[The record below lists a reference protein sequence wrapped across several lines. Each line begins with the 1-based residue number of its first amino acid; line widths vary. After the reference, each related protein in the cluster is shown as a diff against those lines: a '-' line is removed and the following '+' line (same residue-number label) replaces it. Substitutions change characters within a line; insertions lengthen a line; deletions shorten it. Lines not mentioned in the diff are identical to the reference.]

1 MNRKDFIN
9 IALTYGVGNIFYHP
23 FLKLKTKFKPIQ
35 EIGLQSYSLKQYKIN
50 EVFELLQD
58 LNIKTCELWDGHIQ
72 PFELMWRKGMSKEEN
87 DLRIIEL
94 KNWSKKLDL
103 RSINKL
109 YNKFNAAGI
118 SIHSYNGS
126 FSKSDDDDQIHQV
139 FDVAKR
145 LKTSIITT
153 SAKYDQLLRIK
164 SYVLQNHFLIAS
176 HNHSIQKDENYIASG
191 ASLIRA
197 TEINP
202 NHFKINLDIGHM
214 TAANED
220 CLAFISNN
228 HRRICSLHLRDRKKN
243 QGAVV
248 PFGQG
253 DTKILEVVELI
264 QNNYPEIVMFIEL
277 DYPFENAYSELKN
290 SIDYI
295 NNRSKKH

>member
-103 RSINKL
+103 RSINQL

-220 CLAFISNN
+220 CLAFISKN
-228 HRRICSLHLRDRKKN
+228 HRRICSLHLRDRRKN

>member
-35 EIGLQSYSLKQYKIN
+35 EIGLQSYSLKQFKIN

-58 LNIKTCELWDGHIQ
+58 LNIRTCELWDGHIQ

-103 RSINKL
+103 RSINQL
-109 YNKFNAAGI
+109 YNKFSAAGI
-118 SIHSYNGS
+118 YIHSYNGS

-164 SYVLQNHFLIAS
+164 SYVSQNHFTIAS

-191 ASLIRA
+191 DSLIRA
-197 TEINP
+197 TDINP
-202 NHFKINLDIGHM
+202 NDFKINLDIGHM

-220 CLAFISNN
+220 CLAFISKN

-243 QGAVV
+243 QGPVV
-248 PFGQG
+248 PFGKG
-253 DTKILEVVELI
+253 DTKILEVVELL
-264 QNNYPEIVMFIEL
+264 QNNYPEIAMFIEL
-277 DYPFENAYSELKN
+277 DYPFENAYSELKY

>member
-35 EIGLQSYSLKQYKIN
+35 EIGLQTYSLKQFKIN
-50 EVFELLQD
+50 EVLELLQD

-72 PFELMWRKGMSKEEN
+72 PYDLMWRKGMTKEEN
-87 DLRIIEL
+87 DLRILEL

-103 RSINKL
+103 RSINQL
-109 YNKFNAAGI
+109 YNRFNAAGI
-118 SIHSYNGS
+118 YIHSYNGS
-126 FSKSDDDDQIHQV
+126 FSKSDDDDQIFQV
-139 FDVAKR
+139 FEIAKQ

-164 SYVLQNHFLIAS
+164 SIVLQNHFLIAS

-220 CLAFISNN
+220 CLSFIRKN
-228 HRRICSLHLRDRKKN
+228 HARICSLHLRDRKKD
-243 QGAVV
+243 QGPVLS
-248 PFGQG
+248 FGKG

-264 QNNYPEIVMFIEL
+264 QNNYPEIAMFIEL
-277 DYPFENAYSELKN
+277 DYPFDNAYSEIKN
-290 SIDYI
+290 SLDYI
-295 NNRSKKH
+295 NNRTN